1 MPTPFTL
8 PDGPWRR
15 HYPFASQYAALGAG
29 RMHYVG
35 TGPSEAS
42 ETLLCVHGN
51 PTWSFHWRYLMQ
63 EWGRERRVVAI
74 DHLGCGGSDRTD
86 APRTLV
92 DRIGDLCEFIT
103 TLDLQNITLVAQDW
117 GGAIGLGAL
126 QKLRER
132 FTRIVLFNTGAFPPP
147 SIPLRI
153 DVCRTPLLGRLALQG
168 ANLFSRAALRMT
180 MTRQRGLPADI
191 AAGYL
196 APYNSWVNRR
206 AVYDFVADIPRG
218 PSHPTWQTLADIE
231 AGLPT
236 LANLPQLLVWGM
248 RDWCF
253 TPACLDRFLSHWPNA
268 EAHRIADAG
277 HWVVEDAP
285 DDCRAIVTEFLNR
298 R

>member
-1 MPTPFTL
+1 MRFTL

-15 HYPFASQYAALGAG
+15 HYPFASQYAALGTG
-29 RMHYVG
+29 RMHYV
-35 TGPSEAS
+35 TAGPSESS

-63 EWGRERRVVAI
+63 EWGRERQVIAI

-86 APRTLV
+86 APRTLA
-92 DRIGDLCEFIT
+92 DRIGDLCQFIT
-103 TLDLQNITLVAQDW
+103 TLDLANLTLVAQDW

-168 ANLFSRAALRMT
+168 GNLFSRAALRMT
-180 MTRQRGLPADI
+180 MTRQRGLTADI

-196 APYNSWVNRR
+196 APYNSWTNRR

-218 PSHPTWQTLADIE
+218 PSHPTWQTLVDIE
-231 AGLPT
+231 AGLPA
-236 LANLPQLLVWGM
+236 LASMPQLLVWGM

-253 TPACLDRFLSHWPNA
+253 DPACLDRFLSHWPKA
-268 EAHRIADAG
+268 EAHRIVDAG

-285 DDCRAIVTEFLNR
+285 DDCRALVTEFLNR
-298 R
+298 T